1 MKKFC
6 LFCLFLCSFVL
17 AEEQESTP
25 PLLDPQSIN
34 SVSEETALPWDA
46 SGEYKIAF
54 FRTLFII
61 IAIGAIALIIIYY
74 LKKLST
80 GRPMMVNK
88 YKNIKILER
97 RPLSPQTIL
106 YQIEVGTR
114 QIIVAE
120 SKVEI
125 KVLTSFDPL
134 EKTTPLT

>member
-17 AEEQESTP
+17 AEEQEPTSPT
-25 PLLDPQSIN
+25 LDPQTIQSA
-34 SVSEETALPWDA
+34 SEENGLSWDA

-80 GRPMMVNK
+80 GRPMMVNN